1 MALGAAAD
9 PHEIR
14 PVSKISPDTPCSRY
28 DGYFEEVARRIS
40 AALTDET
47 REAILRLKWET
58 LDTEKIAGI
67 EYYMA
72 VLRDG
77 IRSYPDFVRWREAHP
92 LTGVAE
98 WMP

>member
-1 MALGAAAD
+1 
-9 PHEIR
+9 
-14 PVSKISPDTPCSRY
+14 
-28 DGYFEEVARRIS
+28 
-40 AALTDET
+40 
-47 REAILRLKWET
+47 
-58 LDTEKIAGI
+58 
-67 EYYMA
+67 MA